1 MPRASSARS
10 KPIPTTRTGLRSRA
24 RWRRF
29 VPSWKADRGRAPRQA
44 PLRSVPMS
52 RRDTFALDRN
62 QRADVFCAGGT
73 LRLIA
78 DHPLNAPLIGM
89 CSKAAFVRAT
99 ELIVEQGDK
108 TVVVYAARA
117 GKEQRV
123 ASAVIQQ
130 RPNGV
135 ILLMDW
141 HVEDGFI
148 HRREAVDAAAVHRI
162 VAAPATSGA
171 ASAGRAPAAAPARRI
186 PTA

>member
-1 MPRASSARS
+1 MA
-10 KPIPTTRTGLRSRA
+10 
-24 RWRRF
+24 
-29 VPSWKADRGRAPRQA
+29 
-44 PLRSVPMS
+44 MS
-52 RRDTFALDRN
+52 RRDTFAVDRN

-123 ASAVIQQ
+123 ASATIQQ
-130 RPNGV
+130 RPNGA
-135 ILLMDW
+135 IALTDW
-141 HVEDGFI
+141 HVEGGFI
-148 HRREAVDAAAVHRI
+148 HRREAVDGAAVHRI
-162 VAAPATSGA
+162 VALPATSGA
-171 ASAGRAPAAAPARRI
+171 ASAGKAPAGAPARPA
-186 PTA
+186 PTAAAKSAPGKSRRDQASRRF

>member
-1 MPRASSARS
+1 MA
-10 KPIPTTRTGLRSRA
+10 
-24 RWRRF
+24 
-29 VPSWKADRGRAPRQA
+29 
-44 PLRSVPMS
+44 MS
-52 RRDTFALDRN
+52 RRDIFSLDRN

-99 ELIVEQGDK
+99 ELTVERGDK

-123 ASAVIQQ
+123 ASAIVQR
-130 RPNGV
+130 RPNGTM
-135 ILLMDW
+135 LLADW
-141 HVEDGFI
+141 QVEEGFS
-148 HRREAVDAAAVHRI
+148 HRREAVDGAAVHRI

-171 ASAGRAPAAAPARRI
+171 ASAGKAPAAAPARRA
-186 PTA
+186 PTAAAKSAPGKSRQDRASRRS

>member
-1 MPRASSARS
+1 
-10 KPIPTTRTGLRSRA
+10 
-24 RWRRF
+24 
-29 VPSWKADRGRAPRQA
+29 
-44 PLRSVPMS
+44 MS
-52 RRDTFALDRN
+52 RRDTFTLDRN

-99 ELIVEQGDK
+99 ELTVEQGDK

-123 ASAVIQQ
+123 ASAIVQQ
-130 RPNGV
+130 QPNGAM
-135 ILLMDW
+135 LLTDW
-141 HVEDGFI
+141 QVEEGFAHYREPVDG
-148 HRREAVDAAAVHRI
+148 VAVHRI

-171 ASAGRAPAAAPARRI
+171 ASAGKAPARARAR
-186 PTA
+186 PTQATATKSATGRSRRDRASGRS

>member
-1 MPRASSARS
+1 
-10 KPIPTTRTGLRSRA
+10 
-24 RWRRF
+24 
-29 VPSWKADRGRAPRQA
+29 
-44 PLRSVPMS
+44 MS

-78 DHPLNAPLIGM
+78 DHPLNAPLIGV
-89 CSKAAFVRAT
+89 CSKATFVRAT
-99 ELIVEQGDK
+99 ELTVDQGDK

-123 ASAVIQQ
+123 ASAIVQQ

-135 ILLMDW
+135 MLLTDW
-141 HVEDGFI
+141 HVEDGFA
-148 HRREAVDAAAVHRI
+148 HRREAIEGAAVHRI

-171 ASAGRAPAAAPARRI
+171 ASAGKAPAKAPARPAPAAAAKSGPGKSRRDR
-186 PTA
+186 ASDRS